1 MQMKNA
7 DSSWR
12 VDLEEQ
18 ARRASYRDGIAR
30 ARRALNAGGV
40 ANARLALIA
49 AATTEYFAQTA
60 AEAADIRE
68 VARRARIIWPGT
80 DLSVLPYPAGRA

>member
-1 MQMKNA
+1 MEMKTA
-7 DSSWR
+7 HGSWR

-30 ARRALNAGGV
+30 ARRALSAGGV
-40 ANARLALIA
+40 GNARLALVA
-49 AATTEYFAQTA
+49 AATTECFAQTA

-68 VARRARIIWPGT
+68 VAHRARIIWPGA
-80 DLSVLPYPAGRA
+80 DLSVLPFPSGRA